1 MRSLTFPAEN
11 ARRAKRTPSPQEA
24 WVAAQTVMTNW
35 LAEYGEQLTWPTV
48 EEMQA
53 AARAAPFGR
62 DLPGPTGDEAT
73 TFSAERV
80 A

>member
-1 MRSLTFPAEN
+1 MRSLTFAGEHS
-11 ARRAKRTPSPQEA
+11 RRAKRTPSPQAA

-53 AARAAPFGR
+53 AALLAPFGR
-62 DLPGPTGDEAT
+62 DLPGPTMQEEPLGGLL
-73 TFSAERV
+73 
-80 A
+80 